1 MATLS
6 IVIAQTYNDRTGYKD
21 PVPSATIVGAATPI
35 TTSGT
40 SQLADITSESGPYG
54 AFWVLTVTGGN
65 VWVKFGTNPVAAA
78 GSDWLIL
85 DGQTR
90 EFAIDGELQKI
101 AVIDA

>member
-6 IVIAQTYNDRTGYKD
+6 VVVAQIYNPKIGYKD
-21 PVPSATIVGAATPI
+21 PVPSAVALASAEI

-40 SQLADITSESGPYG
+40 SQQTAFSTDGSTFG
-54 AFWVLTVTGGN
+54 AFWVITATGGN
-65 VWVKFGTNPVAAA
+65 VWVKFGANPTAAA
-78 GSDWLIL
+78 GDQWLIL

-90 EFAIDGELQKI
+90 DFAVDAYAQKL

>member
-6 IVIAQTYNDRTGYKD
+6 IVVAQTYNPRVGYKD
-21 PVPSATIVGAATPI
+21 PVPSSTPLAKDVL

-40 SQLADITSESGPYG
+40 SQQSAIVADPGAFG

-65 VWVKFGTNPVAAA
+65 VWVKFGEDPTAAA
-78 GSDWLIL
+78 ESDWLIL

-90 EFAIDGELQKI
+90 EFSIDALLQKI